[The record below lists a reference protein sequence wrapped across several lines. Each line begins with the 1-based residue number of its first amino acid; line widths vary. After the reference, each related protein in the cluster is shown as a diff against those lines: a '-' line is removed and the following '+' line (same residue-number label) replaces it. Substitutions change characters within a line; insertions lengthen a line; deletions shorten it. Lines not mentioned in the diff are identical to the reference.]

1 MQIWL
6 QWARRNP
13 QDYQPLGSEGW
24 AGTASKADP
33 SRGTPYALNELN
45 QQNGWVAELNVQGIM
60 FSADHYHVADLT
72 DGSLGIVVTSWND
85 QLPFAPVGQRSAS
98 VWTILPLAP
107 DGRLGGAINTRQSQ
121 VIYAEGQ
128 RLVNLLANPLPENT
142 TVRTWAEFA
151 LPPDAATRH
160 GIWLTDAAW
169 NAHVAARTS
178 KGWRD

>member
-1 MQIWL
+1 MQIWV

-45 QQNGWVAELNVQGIM
+45 QQNGWVAELNVQGIL
-60 FSADHYHVADLT
+60 FGSDHYHVVDLT
-72 DGSLGIVVTSWND
+72 DGSLGIVVTAWSD
-85 QLPFAPVGQRSAS
+85 TLPLSPVGKRLAR

-107 DGRLGGAINTRQSQ
+107 DARLGGQINTRQSQ
-121 VIYAEGQ
+121 VVYAEGD
-128 RLVNLLANPLPENT
+128 VYASLLASPPQNT
-142 TVRTWAEFA
+142 VVRPWAEFV
-151 LPPDAATRH
+151 PPPATATRH
-160 GIWLTDAAW
+160 GIWLTDPAW
-169 NAHVAARTS
+169 DAHVAARTA